1 VKIATLTVL
10 AGAAAA
16 GAAIR
21 TAKDVGSSPLNLTR
35 THPGVWARRHA
46 APRRRGPVAVDPEPG
61 PSREGSQRYA
71 AVGIP
76 HYWLVDSDAR
86 RMERYRLEAGAYRL
100 VIEAETQQVI
110 AHPDW
115 VELTIPLASL
125 WR

>member
-1 VKIATLTVL
+1 VKA
-10 AGAAAA
+10 
-16 GAAIR
+16 
-21 TAKDVGSSPLNLTR
+21 
-35 THPGVWARRHA
+35 
-46 APRRRGPVAVDPEPG
+46 
-61 PSREGSQRYA
+61 QRYA